1 MAVIG
6 IYNIKGGV
14 GKTTTAVNLAYVA
27 AADGMRVLVWD
38 LDPQGSASYYYRVKP
53 KIKGGGKALIARKRP
68 SEKYIRATD
77 FERLDLIPADISYRH
92 MDLALGDR
100 KKPLKGFSK
109 FLKPLDAEYDYIFLD
124 CPPGLTLSS
133 ENVFRASDGLLVPL
147 IPTTLSMRT
156 LDLLEAFRKEHDLRK
171 LPVMPFFSMID
182 RRKKLHRETVEK
194 TLAKRREFL
203 RTSIPNASE
212 VERMGINRDPLPVT
226 APKSAVALRY
236 RQLWKEIE
244 ARFP

>member
-68 SEKYIRATD
+68 SEEYIRATD

-92 MDLALGDR
+92 MDLALDDR

-109 FLKPLDAEYDYIFLD
+109 FLKPLGAEYDYIFLD

-133 ENVFRASDGLLVPL
+133 ENVFRAADGLLVPL

-182 RRKKLHRETVEK
+182 RRKKLHRETLET
-194 TLAKRREFL
+194 TLAKRRDFL

-212 VERMGINRDPLPVT
+212 VERMGLNRDPLPVT